1 MTCCEINDD
10 LVAMKKRL
18 METSTTI
25 KIKEDGEQQE
35 KKDESDKNY
44 DL

>member
-1 MTCCEINDD
+1 MTCCEISDD

-25 KIKEDGEQQE
+25 KIKEDAE
-35 KKDESDKNY
+35 
-44 DL
+44 

>member
-10 LVAMKKRL
+10 LVAIKKRL

-25 KIKEDGEQQE
+25 KIKEDA
-35 KKDESDKNY
+35 
-44 DL
+44 